1 VQVLTTYTFNFTT
14 EHQLW
19 MGSDVKIEFPTGVIL
34 PPTGTTVV
42 VSPRGDSINYVAA
55 KEGIV

>member
-1 VQVLTTYTFNFTT
+1 
-14 EHQLW
+14 